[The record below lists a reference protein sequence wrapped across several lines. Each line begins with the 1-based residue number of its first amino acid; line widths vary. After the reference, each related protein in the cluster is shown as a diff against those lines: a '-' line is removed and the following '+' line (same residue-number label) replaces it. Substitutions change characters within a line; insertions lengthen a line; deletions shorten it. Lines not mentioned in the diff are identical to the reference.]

1 MLSSFWNSLLT
12 KNADIKT
19 KNQIFYS
26 ILKSATP
33 IEIKEDEV
41 VINCDSNGSRIYLEK
56 KKQEI
61 ERMVSAEVGKKMSV
75 TFVLVEKPIAH
86 DAPLLRFEP
95 SKEDKYKRAGLNPT
109 YTFENFAVSSTNQV
123 AFAAAQAVAQNP
135 GSSYN
140 PLFLYGGVGVGKTHI
155 AQAIARELLE
165 KNADTPVYF
174 CSGERFMN
182 DLIESIREKNTP
194 KFRKKYRSLQL
205 IIIDD
210 IQFIAGKQTVQEE
223 FFHTFNSIVSG
234 GGQVVLTSD
243 RPPFEIRNLED
254 RLRSRF
260 SGGLI
265 VDIQQPDFELRTAII
280 LIKAKEKNIEIDI
293 DAAKIIAETVTD
305 ARSLEGMLLSLYA
318 RSLHLQKPIDLDVVE
333 DFFKQKAQVSR
344 KKISPQDIIKTV
356 CSFYNI
362 KQTHL
367 KGDTRKSNI
376 ALARQVVMYI
386 LRKELNMNLEEVA
399 YIVKRKDHTTVMH
412 AVAKIQSMAMKD
424 GTFREELDTILQSI
438 RSST

>member
-1 MLSSFWNSLLT
+1 MLSSFWNSILK
-12 KNADIKT
+12 KNADIKD
-19 KNQIFYS
+19 KNQIYYS
-26 ILKSATP
+26 LLKTATP
-33 IEIKEDEV
+33 IEIKENEV
-41 VINCDSNGSRIYLEK
+41 IINCDSNGSRIYLEK
-56 KKQEI
+56 KKADI
-61 ERMVSAEVGKKMSV
+61 ERMVSEEIGKKVSV
-75 TFVLVEKPIAH
+75 TFVLLEKSVVH

-95 SKEDKYKRAGLNPT
+95 SKEDRYKKAGLNPT

-165 KNADTPVYF
+165 KNDETPVYF

-194 KFRKKYRSLQL
+194 KFRKKYRNLQL

-223 FFHTFNSIVSG
+223 FFHTFNSIVSA

-265 VDIQQPDFELRTAII
+265 VDIQQPDFELRTAIL
-280 LIKAKEKNIEIDI
+280 LIKAKEKNIEIDMS
-293 DAAKIIAETVTD
+293 AAKIIAETVTD

-318 RSLHLQKPIDLDVVE
+318 RSLHLQRPIDLDIVE
-333 DFFKQKAQVSR
+333 DFFKQKSQVSR

-362 KQTHL
+362 KQTHI
-367 KGDTRKSNI
+367 KSDTRKSNI
-376 ALARQVVMYI
+376 ALARQIVMYI

-412 AVAKIQSMAMKD
+412 AVGKVQSMAMKD
-424 GTFREELDTILQSI
+424 AGFREELDSILQSI